1 MTSKEFLEIGSKI
14 YQVRREKGWTQADL
28 AAAMG
33 SDQQLISRYE
43 QDRDGK
49 MSLRKIAEFAN
60 VLEVS
65 PFELI
70 GMETPA
76 SLAITAAKMNP
87 VKLVEPETLPDLMQ
101 IVSKFSSANPEK
113 MTRFVAL
120 VTMMFED

>member
-49 MSLRKIAEFAN
+49 MSLRKLAEFAN

-65 PFELI
+65 PFELL

-76 SLAITAAKMNP
+76 SVAINAAKINP

-101 IVSKFSSANPEK
+101 IVSKFGSANPEK
-113 MTRFVAL
+113 MNRFVAL

>member
-1 MTSKEFLEIGSKI
+1 MTNKDFLEIGSKI
-14 YQVRREKGWTQADL
+14 YQIRREKGWSQNDL
-28 AAAMG
+28 AAVMG
-33 SDQQLISRYE
+33 TDQQMISRYE

-49 MSLRKIAEFAN
+49 MSLRKLAEFADAM
-60 VLEVS
+60 EVS

-76 SLAITAAKMNP
+76 SVAINAAK
-87 VKLVEPETLPDLMQ
+87 VVRETLVEPQSLPDLMQ
-101 IVSKFSSANPEK
+101 VVSKFASANPEK